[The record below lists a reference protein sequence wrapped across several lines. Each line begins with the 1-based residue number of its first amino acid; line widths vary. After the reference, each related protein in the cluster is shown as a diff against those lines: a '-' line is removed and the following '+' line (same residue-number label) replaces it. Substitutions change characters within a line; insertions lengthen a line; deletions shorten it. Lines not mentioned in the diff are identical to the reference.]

1 MKVKIAVCNRRTDKK
16 YKNQEMDWQYIS
28 NRNKNP
34 VRTSETAEEYPKLPK
49 EQRSNLKDIGG
60 LVGGWLKG
68 GIRKNGN
75 VLFRTVGLLDADHVP
90 AGFDFCGAVREVFG
104 DLTYFIYSTHSHT
117 PENQR
122 YRLVF
127 LLSREVS
134 EDEYPALMRMVIPP
148 TSQTA

>member
-28 NRNKNP
+28 DRNKNP
-34 VRTSETAEEYPKLPK
+34 VRTAETAEEYPKLPK

-90 AGFDFCGAVREVFG
+90 AGFDFCGAVREVFVT
-104 DLTYFIYSTHSHT
+104 LPILFT
-117 PENQR
+117 
-122 YRLVF
+122 
-127 LLSREVS
+127 
-134 EDEYPALMRMVIPP
+134 PP
-148 TSQTA
+148 TAIHRTIPDTVW